1 VASGL
6 YSASLTVNR
15 SGGAVMYYTG
25 LVVSI
30 IPVVILFIVFADKL
44 LKNLSI
50 GGLKG

>member
-1 VASGL
+1 M
-6 YSASLTVNR
+6 
-15 SGGAVMYYTG
+15 VMYYTG

-30 IPVVILFIVFADKL
+30 IPVLALYIIFADKL